1 MPSYGEEMEA
11 CRTYDTLDEL
21 WIGSGQLIEEQKEA
35 KEQLGFVARLTDPT
49 ANFMFNPV
57 RKMSPSLAAA
67 KVIWYLSGESKVD
80 RIAPY
85 DPKYLGIVD
94 KKGEVFGAYGDRW
107 KEWNQL
113 EILAKLLKDKP
124 DTQYAVIAQWM
135 PSDIPYAYRMDKK
148 NLPSALTLNFSIKD
162 DRLNLVANLCSSDI
176 WDDLPNDIFCFCCL
190 QQIIATTLQI
200 GIGWYQH
207 QVMVLSCQDQRLEDL
222 KRAVNVDAFNVSR
235 QSYKEFHQPSLFNEI
250 IPEVLAIE
258 EWNRLNK
265 LCTAA
270 SKVSD
275 ENILGQLLVMASTRW
290 TTAKQV
296 LKRIINPILRKY
308 IEERSNK

>member
-21 WIGSGQLIEEQKEA
+21 WLGSGQLIEEQKEA

-57 RKMSPSLAAA
+57 LKMSPSLAAA
-67 KVIWYLSGESKVD
+67 KVIWYLSGETKID
-80 RIAPY
+80 RIVPY
-85 DPKYLGIVD
+85 DPRYKDIAEKNGII
-94 KKGEVFGAYGDRW
+94 FGAYGDRW
-107 KEWNQL
+107 REYNQL
-113 EILAKLLKDKP
+113 QILVKLLRDKP
-124 DTQYAVIAQWM
+124 DTKEAILVQWM
-135 PSDIPYAYRMDKK
+135 PTELPYAYRGDKRS
-148 NLPSALTLNFSIKD
+148 LPNALTLSFSIHD
-162 DRLNLVANLCSSDI
+162 GRLNLITNMRFNDI
-176 WDDLPNDIFCFCCL
+176 WNDLPYDVFCFCCL
-190 QQIIATTLQI
+190 QQIIATTLQV

-222 KRAVNVDAFNVSR
+222 KRAVNVDAFNVSK
-235 QSYKEFHQPSLFNEI
+235 QSYKEFHQPSLFTEI

-270 SKVSD
+270 SKISD
-275 ENILGQLLVMASTRW
+275 ENIFGQLLVMASTRW

-296 LKRIINPILRKY
+296 LKRIMNPVLRKY
-308 IEERSNK
+308 IEERSK